1 MFELQGE
8 TSVHHGKRCSLL
20 LLKSKTSLFF
30 KLSLLQ
36 EKEQKPL
43 KEGVQDMLV
52 KHHLFSW
59 DIDG

>member
-20 LLKSKTSLFF
+20 LLKSTSLFF